1 MATIR
6 ITVLGLVIVAVGFA
20 LFTVIAGFKVR
31 TEAKSA
37 LSDLS
42 GLQQWDDPT
51 AWGAISVYHSSQR
64 LALPF
69 IPRLAPSPAS
79 TSMEGSPEWGSS
91 CRISRKSNGKVVAES
106 PVTDLFENG
115 RHPSESEKQWAEKTL
130 APTLEK
136 APEKPIGAPTG
147 INVDEHGARA
157 LHHDFRHADSPPLH
171 PCRSSRRLERTT
183 SYLNYPGQPPYTRG
197 IHASGYRGKM
207 WTMRQF
213 SGFASPEETNQR
225 YKYLLEH
232 GGQGL
237 SVAFDLP
244 TLMGYDSD
252 HPFSEGEVGKCG
264 VAIDSL
270 EDMEILFD
278 GIDLEKTTVS
288 MTINSPASVLWAM
301 YLAVAEKQGADWQK
315 ISGTIQNDI
324 LKEYIAQKEYIYPP
338 APSMRLVIDT
348 FEFGSMFTPRFNT
361 ISISG
366 YHIREAGSTA
376 LQELA
381 FTIYDGVEYVEW
393 ARRRGLDVDE
403 FGPRLSFFFNAHNDF
418 FEEIAKYR
426 AARKI
431 WYRLMKDRFGAKNQ
445 RTWLMR
451 FHTQT
456 AGVSLTAQQPMNNVA
471 RVALQALAAVLGGT
485 QSLHTDSYDEAL
497 ALPTEEAVR
506 IALRTQQ
513 IIAYE
518 SGVAQTV
525 DPLGG
530 SYFVERLTLDMENGA
545 FDYFDK
551 LDAMGGMVAAIEKGY
566 PQKEIAEASYQ
577 FQRANEAREKI
588 TVGANE
594 FVVEEPSPN
603 ILYIGEEVA
612 QAQTKKLKSLRE
624 RRSNEEVRRCLD
636 ALKKAAA
643 QEPRAGENGQIS
655 PANTMPFIVEAVK
668 AYATVGEI
676 CEALRE
682 VYGTY
687 TETAFA

>member
-1 MATIR
+1 MADQ
-6 ITVLGLVIVAVGFA
+6 
-20 LFTVIAGFKVR
+20 FK
-31 TEAKSA
+31 TETFKTQSKT
-37 LSDLS
+37 SD
-42 GLQQWDDPT
+42 
-51 AWGAISVYHSSQR
+51 
-64 LALPF
+64 
-69 IPRLAPSPAS
+69 
-79 TSMEGSPEWGSS
+79 
-91 CRISRKSNGKVVAES
+91 VAES
-106 PVTDLFENG
+106 PIHDVFEG
-115 RHPSESEKQWAEKTL
+115 RHPSDSEKRWAETTLAKTL
-130 APTLEK
+130 DK
-136 APEKPIGAPTG
+136 APEKPIGAATG
-147 INVDEHGARA
+147 VNVAENGEAR
-157 LHHDFRHADSPPLH
+157 FTTISGEPV
-171 PCRSSRRLERTT
+171 RRLYTRADLPDDWNLDQ
-183 SYLNYPGQPPYTRG
+183 YLSYPGQPPYTRG
-197 IHASGYRGKM
+197 IHASGYRGRL

-213 SGFASPEETNQR
+213 SGFASPEETNER
-225 YKYLLEH
+225 YQYLLAN
-232 GGQGL
+232 GGGGL

-252 HPFSEGEVGKCG
+252 HAASEGEVGKCG

-270 EDMEILFD
+270 EDMEILFR

-301 YLAVAEKQGADWQK
+301 YLVVAEKQGADWKK

-348 FEFGSMFTPRFNT
+348 FEFGSKFTPRFNT

-403 FGPRLSFFFNAHNDF
+403 FGPRLSFFFNSHNDF
-418 FEEIAKYR
+418 FEEIAKFR
-426 AARKI
+426 ASRKI
-431 WYRLMKDRFGAKNQ
+431 WYRLMKDRFSAKNE

-456 AGVSLTAQQPMNNVA
+456 AGVSLTAQQPKNNIA
-471 RVALQALAAVLGGT
+471 RVAIQALAAVLGGT
-485 QSLHTDSYDEAL
+485 QSLHTDSHDEAL
-497 ALPTEEAVR
+497 ALPTAEAAR

-518 SGVAQTV
+518 SGVAQTI

-530 SYFVERLTLDMENGA
+530 SYFVEKLTLDMEKGA
-545 FDYFDK
+545 FDYFEK
-551 LDAMGGMVAAIEKGY
+551 LDALGGMVRAIENGY

-577 FQRANEAREKI
+577 YQRAVEAKEKI
-588 TVGANE
+588 IVGAND
-594 FVVEEPSPN
+594 FTIEEKQPE
-603 ILYIGEEVA
+603 ILYIDESVA
-612 QAQTKKLKSLRE
+612 QQQTKKLQALRA
-624 RRSNEEVRRCLD
+624 RRDNNEVRRTLD
-636 ALKKAAA
+636 ALKRAAA
-643 QEPRAGENGQIS
+643 QEPVVPGDGRIS
-655 PANTMPFIVEAVK
+655 EANTMPYLIDCVR

-676 CEALRE
+676 CDALRE

-687 TETAFA
+687 EEVSIT

>member
-1 MATIR
+1 MSEPKNSEKA
-6 ITVLGLVIVAVGFA
+6 
-20 LFTVIAGFKVR
+20 
-31 TEAKSA
+31 
-37 LSDLS
+37 
-42 GLQQWDDPT
+42 
-51 AWGAISVYHSSQR
+51 
-64 LALPF
+64 
-69 IPRLAPSPAS
+69 
-79 TSMEGSPEWGSS
+79 
-91 CRISRKSNGKVVAES
+91 VAES
-106 PVTDLFENG
+106 PVADLLENG
-115 RHPSESEKQWAEKTL
+115 RHPSDSEKQWAEKTL
-130 APTLEK
+130 APTLGK
-136 APEKPIGAPTG
+136 NPEKPIGASTG
-147 INVDEHGARA
+147 VNLDAHGQARYTTI
-157 LHHDFRHADSPPLH
+157 SGMPI
-171 PCRSSRRLERTT
+171 RRLYTPADLPQDW
-183 SYLNYPGQPPYTRG
+183 SYDQYLNYPGQPPYTRG

-213 SGFASPEETNQR
+213 SGFASPEETNER
-225 YKYLLEH
+225 YKYLLAS

-252 HPFSEGEVGKCG
+252 HMMSEGEVGKCG

-270 EDMEILFD
+270 EDMEILFN

-301 YLAVAEKQGADWQK
+301 YLAVAEKQGADWKK
-315 ISGTIQNDI
+315 ISGTTQNDI

-348 FEFGSMFTPRFNT
+348 FEFGSRFTPRFNT

-418 FEEIAKYR
+418 FEEIGKYR

-431 WYRLMKDRFGAKNQ
+431 WYRLMKDRFGAKNE
-445 RTWLMR
+445 RTRLMR

-456 AGVSLTAQQPMNNVA
+456 AGVSLTAQQPMNNIA
-471 RVALQALAAVLGGT
+471 RVAIQALAAVLGGT

-506 IALRTQQ
+506 IAVRTQQ

-518 SGVAQTV
+518 SGVAQTI

-530 SYFVERLTLDMENGA
+530 SYFVERMTLDMENGA
-545 FDYFDK
+545 FDYFEK
-551 LDAMGGMVAAIEKGY
+551 LDAMGGMVKAIEKGY

-577 FQRANEAREKI
+577 FQRATEAKEKV
-588 TVGANE
+588 TVGSNE
-594 FVVEEPSPN
+594 FVVEEDSPT

-612 QAQTKKLKSLRE
+612 RHQTKKLNALRA
-624 RRSNEEVRRCLD
+624 RRSNDEVRRTLD

-643 QEPRAGENGQIS
+643 QEPKAGENGQIS
-655 PANTMPFIVEAVK
+655 PVNTMPFIIDAVK

-676 CEALRE
+676 CDALRD

-687 TETAFA
+687 EESAFA

>member
-1 MATIR
+1 MPD
-6 ITVLGLVIVAVGFA
+6 LKK
-20 LFTVIAGFKVR
+20 AG
-31 TEAKSA
+31 KS
-37 LSDLS
+37 
-42 GLQQWDDPT
+42 
-51 AWGAISVYHSSQR
+51 
-64 LALPF
+64 
-69 IPRLAPSPAS
+69 
-79 TSMEGSPEWGSS
+79 
-91 CRISRKSNGKVVAES
+91 VAES
-106 PVTDLFENG
+106 PVADLFENG

-147 INVDEHGARA
+147 INVDEHGNARYTTISG
-157 LHHDFRHADSPPLH
+157 LPIQRLYTPADLP
-171 PCRSSRRLERTT
+171 EDWAYEK
-183 SYLNYPGQPPYTRG
+183 YLNYPGQPPYTRG

-213 SGFASPEETNQR
+213 SGFASPEETNER
-225 YKYLLEH
+225 YKYLLAH

-252 HPFSEGEVGKCG
+252 HMMSEGEVGKCG

-270 EDMEILFD
+270 EDMEILFN

-301 YLAVAEKQGADWQK
+301 YLAVAEKQGADWKK

-348 FEFGSMFTPRFNT
+348 FEFGSKFTPRFNT

-381 FTIYDGVEYVEW
+381 FTVYDGVEYVEW
-393 ARRRGLDVDE
+393 ALRRGLDVDE

-418 FEEIAKYR
+418 FEEIGKYR

-431 WYRLMKDRFGAKNQ
+431 WYRLMTDRWGAKNQ

-456 AGVSLTAQQPMNNVA
+456 AGVSLTAQQPMNNIA
-471 RVALQALAAVLGGT
+471 RVAIQALAAVLGGT

-518 SGVAQTV
+518 SGVGQTV

-530 SYFVERLTLDMENGA
+530 SYFVERMTLDMEKGA
-545 FDYFDK
+545 FDYFEK
-551 LDAMGGMVAAIEKGY
+551 LDAMGGMVKAIEKGY

-577 FQRANEAREKI
+577 FQRATEAKEKV

-594 FVVEEPSPN
+594 FVVEEEPPT
-603 ILYIGEEVA
+603 ILYIDESVA
-612 QAQTKKLKSLRE
+612 RRQTEKLNKLKA
-624 RRSNEEVRRCLD
+624 RRSNEEVRRRLD

-643 QEPRAGENGQIS
+643 QEPKAGENGQIS
-655 PANTMPFIVEAVK
+655 PVNTMPFIVDAVK

-676 CEALRE
+676 CDALRE

-687 TETAFA
+687 EESAFA